1 MEYVQGIRVCGAFK
15 LIIEELIKAEA
26 VCGGAAGAAVAHDSS
41 VGACLDPAWLGVIFL
56 PESKDKGMQHSW
68 GAEAFW
74 ESQNVLEHLDF
85 LPVLGPVPSA
95 PWAG

>member
-1 MEYVQGIRVCGAFK
+1 M
-15 LIIEELIKAEA
+15 
-26 VCGGAAGAAVAHDSS
+26 AHDSS

-68 GAEAFW
+68 

-85 LPVLGPVPSA
+85 LPVLGPVPFA
-95 PWAG
+95 PWAGYGPRYGALNAAFSSLVCVAERGSTGGYLGPPAAVWVL